1 MESHDN
7 SIMRTLLILMTV
19 FFLAVTL
26 LGCHD
31 PYAVD
36 IEAEHRRLSSIAKQ
50 ELRQGR
56 LSAFPL
62 SSQAEVF
69 YPAQ

>member
-7 SIMRTLLILMTV
+7 SIMQRLLILMTV

-50 ELRQGR
+50 ELRQG
-56 LSAFPL
+56 LSAFPM